1 MATAELDQN
10 YMAKSKTK
18 RKADYINELVDL
30 TRDTAEKLTVK
41 QLRVLVARHAQ
52 S

>member
-1 MATAELDQN
+1 MAALNLN

-18 RKADYINELVDL
+18 RKADYINELVEL
-30 TRDTAEKLTVK
+30 TQQMAERLTVK